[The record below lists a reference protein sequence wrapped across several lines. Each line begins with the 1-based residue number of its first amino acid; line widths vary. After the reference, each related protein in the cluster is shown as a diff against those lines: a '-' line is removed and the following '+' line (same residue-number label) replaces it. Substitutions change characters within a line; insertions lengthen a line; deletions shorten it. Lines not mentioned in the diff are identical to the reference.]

1 MELWSYGVFQ
11 YLVNLTSSDL
21 VFVKLFE
28 HFLIFFIGQL
38 PHEPP
43 HLMLSL
49 VSVPASDNTLTM
61 EYIAYPTATPIIIYA
76 IIVCIFLSLQV
87 YKSTSLQVNKINC

>member
-43 HLMLSL
+43 QLRL
-49 VSVPASDNTLTM
+49 VSASVSTNDNALTM
-61 EYIAYPTATPIIIYA
+61 EYIVYPTATPIIIYA

-87 YKSTSLQVNKINC
+87 NESTSQ